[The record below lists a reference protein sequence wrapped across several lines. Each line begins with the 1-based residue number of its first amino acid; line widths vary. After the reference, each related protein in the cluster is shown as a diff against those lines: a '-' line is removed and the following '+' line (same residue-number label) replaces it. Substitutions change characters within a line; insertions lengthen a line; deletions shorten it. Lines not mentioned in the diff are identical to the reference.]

1 MPESRISRRPAVGI
15 LAIALASF
23 VVLGLPDGAL
33 GVAWPTIRGAFGRSL
48 SDLGIVIAAGSV
60 GYLTASVLY
69 GRLHTRFGTG
79 LLLASGSTFL
89 GLGLIGVALAPI
101 FVLVVA
107 AAAVMGAGGGLVDTG
122 MNAHAALAFDIRSIN
137 LLHACYGVGATL
149 GPIFLT
155 ISLTSTGSWSPGY
168 LAMAGIQLVILV
180 AVWLRRSSW
189 VSDPDSSTSALAP
202 SPVRGWLLLALFFLY
217 TGVEV
222 GTGQWS
228 FTLLTEGR
236 GYSTG
241 AAGIWVAVYWGGL
254 TAGRFGLGIAGHR
267 FGAIPTLHGSVA
279 IALLGLGLFWADP
292 VGLGVLGLPIT
303 SLGLA
308 AIFPT
313 LIAVTPARLGSDKS
327 TRSIGR
333 QLAAANLG
341 VAAIPWLL
349 GLFAD
354 SLGVSALAPGLFAI
368 GLLLA
373 VVHIVS
379 VQEAR

>member
-1 MPESRISRRPAVGI
+1 MPEPGISRRPAVGI

-33 GVAWPTIRGAFGRSL
+33 GVAWPTIRGQFGRSL
-48 SDLGIVIAAGSV
+48 SDLGIVIAAGSL

-101 FVLVVA
+101 FALVVVA
-107 AAAVMGAGGGLVDTG
+107 AAIMGAGGGLVDTG

-155 ISLTSTGSWSPGY
+155 ISLTSSGSWSPGY
-168 LAMAGIQLVILV
+168 LAMAGIQLMILV
-180 AVWLRRSSW
+180 AVWMRRSSW
-189 VSDPDSSTSALAP
+189 VSDPASSTAASPP
-202 SPVRGWLLLALFFLY
+202 SRVRSWLLLALFFLY

-222 GTGQWS
+222 GTGHWS
-228 FTLLTEGR
+228 FTLLTEDR

-241 AAGIWVAVYWGGL
+241 AAGIWVAIYWGGL
-254 TAGRFGLGIAGHR
+254 TAGRFALGIAGHR
-267 FGAIPTLHGSVA
+267 FAAIPTLHGSVT
-279 IALLGLGLFWADP
+279 ISLIGLGLFWADP

-313 LIAVTPARLGSDKS
+313 LIAVTPARLGSDRS
-327 TRSIGR
+327 TRSIGH

-341 VAAIPWLL
+341 VAAIPWLI
-349 GLFAD
+349 GLFAE
-354 SLGVSALAPGLFAI
+354 SLGVSALAPGLFAT

-373 VVHIVS
+373 VVHVVS
-379 VQEAR
+379 VHEAR